1 MNYLDVLIFVIVL
14 FIYLHIYYHF
24 NTSNDMEI
32 YTMDEL
38 IKEKLEEICN
48 IKQPLKF
55 KYNDQQLNKCTLKV
69 LTANTN
75 PEFELNIRDISTNLE
90 DTQYILPF
98 KINDALNVINND
110 NKSRYITE
118 KNIEFLENVN
128 VLSAYENT
136 CDFLKPPMTVSTK
149 YDLYSGSKDSNT
161 PLRYNIHYRNFYYV
175 SSGKIMLKLIPPKDT
190 HFLNQN
196 KDYDLFE
203 FNSNINPWNVS
214 SQYIDKFKNV
224 NHMDIELV
232 KGDMIYIPAYWWYS
246 IKYIEI
252 SSICVFQYKT
262 VMNVM
267 TITPEIIMY
276 FLQTQ
281 NTKHKTES
289 TIENILINVGKEK
302 KEKKDN

>member
-38 IKEKLEEICN
+38 IKERLEEICN
-48 IKQPLKF
+48 TKQPLKF
-55 KYNDQQLNKCTLKV
+55 KYNDQELNKCNLKV
-69 LTANTN
+69 LTTNTN

-98 KINDALNVINND
+98 KINDALNVNA
-110 NKSRYITE
+110 
-118 KNIEFLENVN
+118 
-128 VLSAYENT
+128 LSAYENT
-136 CDFLKPPMTVSTK
+136 SDFLKPPMTISTK
-149 YDLYSGSKDSNT
+149 YDFYSGSKDSNT

-175 SSGKIMLKLIPPKDT
+175 SSGKIILKLIPPKDT

-214 SQYIDKFKNV
+214 SQHIDKFKNV

-267 TITPEIIMY
+267 TIN
-276 FLQTQ
+276 L
-281 NTKHKTES
+281 
-289 TIENILINVGKEK
+289 LIFFPFFHCF
-302 KEKKDN
+302 